1 MTYRMQQTGK
11 QINHTTMFTPTCQQ
25 PRANGTNILCV
36 VAGLTH
42 AAGARHTTHIAVHPS
57 SLPPPLTPMWLYF
70 LQMIGCLAYNQLPIS
85 AQTHINSTH
94 SITHAQHTRLSTPLQ
109 SHLQRSCHHQSRAHT
124 AAQQR
129 PAVRGRQTVMPK
141 QSSIHLVVGQQQQS
155 RLPRS
160 SSAGH
165 DTSQDKTIQ
174 PGPSRAARAAA

>member
-1 MTYRMQQTGK
+1 
-11 QINHTTMFTPTCQQ
+11 MFTPTCQQ

-94 SITHAQHTRLSTPLQ
+94 SITHAQHTRLSSRGQQCVEDKQ
-109 SHLQRSCHHQSRAHT
+109 SCQSKARSISWWDNSSSPDC
-124 AAQQR
+124 
-129 PAVRGRQTVMPK
+129 PAVHLPATTPHRTK
-141 QSSIHLVVGQQQQS
+141 QFSQGQ
-155 RLPRS
+155 
-160 SSAGH
+160 AG
-165 DTSQDKTIQ
+165 Q
-174 PGPSRAARAAA
+174 PGRRHEP